1 MLLVGISD
9 MYIIMKDKVLL
20 GPISWYSI
28 TPNISVQHNEVID
41 LNGALKIVD
50 DYMFKA
56 GKVYEYAEDALAETM
71 FGFSRSESEF
81 IEICVDGANQ
91 ISYKFEYADLGGS
104 WLIKLFGGI
113 YQYEEELDS
122 KEKLVEKV
130 KDFFT
135 KTPQEIKEGYLR
147 GRKN

>member
-1 MLLVGISD
+1 
-9 MYIIMKDKVLL
+9 MKDKVLL

-41 LNGALKIVD
+41 LNGALKI
-50 DYMFKA
+50 
-56 GKVYEYAEDALAETM
+56 VYEYAEDALAETM